1 MMASQNRGRKLRI
14 AIEAQRLFR
23 PQKHGMDVVALE
35 MIRMLQQLDTYNE
48 YYILTKEDSDVCL
61 QETSNFHIVCSD
73 SSCYP
78 YWEQVYLPRWVATN
92 KPDLLHCTSSTAPLW
107 VGCPLFLTLHDLIF
121 LEKSSWVGKNAGSAY
136 QQFGNYYRRMVAP
149 SAARRAKVVFTVSAY
164 QKSRIE
170 SVLGIPEDRVRV
182 AYGGASSQ
190 FLVEAD
196 ERLQDEVRHAYGLP
210 EKYILFLGNT
220 DPRKNLSGVLKAY
233 AMLLQR
239 LGNNAPLLVITG
251 ISRKYLVEKMVEQ
264 SVAHIEGSVKLVD
277 YVAASHL
284 SVVYQ
289 HAEMLLFPSFSE
301 GFGLP
306 IVEAM
311 ASRIPVVTSNVTSMP
326 EVAGDAALLVDPAS
340 PAGIA
345 DAAEALLKNAHLR
358 EMLVEKGYL
367 RSQQFTW
374 RSMSEQVLESY
385 LGI

>member
-1 MMASQNRGRKLRI
+1 
-14 AIEAQRLFR
+14 
-23 PQKHGMDVVALE
+23 
-35 MIRMLQQLDTYNE
+35 
-48 YYILTKEDSDVCL
+48 
-61 QETSNFHIVCSD
+61 
-73 SSCYP
+73 
-78 YWEQVYLPRWVATN
+78 
-92 KPDLLHCTSSTAPLW
+92 
-107 VGCPLFLTLHDLIF
+107 
-121 LEKSSWVGKNAGSAY
+121 
-136 QQFGNYYRRMVAP
+136 
-149 SAARRAKVVFTVSAY
+149 
-164 QKSRIE
+164 
-170 SVLGIPEDRVRV
+170 
-182 AYGGASSQ
+182 
-190 FLVEAD
+190 
-196 ERLQDEVRHAYGLP
+196 
-210 EKYILFLGNT
+210 
-220 DPRKNLSGVLKAY
+220 
-233 AMLLQR
+233 MLLQR